1 MYIYI
6 YMIFP
11 TYESYM
17 AYPHINVYIFM
28 YLIMISIHMNGL
40 YHMDI
45 ISIHV
50 FPRRRE
56 IASQLAAIRIQ
67 AGARGFLTRSQAEP
81 PRGGWRSM

>member
-1 MYIYI
+1 
-6 YMIFP
+6 
-11 TYESYM
+11 
-17 AYPHINVYIFM
+17 M

-40 YHMDI
+40 YMDI

-81 PRGGWRSM
+81 PKMAGNQCELWISVIYMYIYVYMYMYYNM